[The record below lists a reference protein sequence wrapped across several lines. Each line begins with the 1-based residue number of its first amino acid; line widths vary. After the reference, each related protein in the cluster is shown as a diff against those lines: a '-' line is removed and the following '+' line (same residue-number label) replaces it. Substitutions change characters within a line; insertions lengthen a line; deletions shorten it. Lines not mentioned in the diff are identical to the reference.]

1 MDPSAQPAAV
11 PQLRDAA
18 RGQVMTA
25 HRSLNLER
33 ERKNLR
39 TGLILGAVALGF
51 AVLFVLRV
59 WHYG

>member
-1 MDPSAQPAAV
+1 
-11 PQLRDAA
+11 
-18 RGQVMTA
+18 MTA
-25 HRSLNLER
+25 QKSFNLER

>member
-1 MDPSAQPAAV
+1 
-11 PQLRDAA
+11 
-18 RGQVMTA
+18 MTTR
-25 HRSLNLER
+25 RSFDLER

-51 AVLFVLRV
+51 AVLFILRV